1 MPFKKYYTDLEKSN
15 IYTIENIKKFII
27 KLKYDVT
34 KIHQNLK
41 NISWEI
47 YYLYDSMKFSKSSEE
62 FKESDNYTEIYEK
75 INHSKKREVQSRHIK
90 IIKVKDN

>member
-1 MPFKKYYTDLEKSN
+1 
-15 IYTIENIKKFII
+15 
-27 KLKYDVT
+27 
-34 KIHQNLK
+34 
-41 NISWEI
+41 
-47 YYLYDSMKFSKSSEE
+47 MKFSKSSEE